1 MLLINFYIVPIFAI
15 LENGA
20 TAHSQASP
28 VLQHQVQPKK
38 DVSSVYNIWIDQY
51 RIFRIHDYV
60 SSHERFVM
68 IMPYSSCPMINIKTS
83 VPVNIY

>member
-51 RIFRIHDYV
+51 RIFGIHDV
-60 SSHERFVM
+60 SSHEWFVV
-68 IMPYSSCPMINIKTS
+68 IMPSSSYPMINIKTS